1 MHAVKIITKPALV
14 GVYDVETSRP
24 VLDSGHHLLER
35 EHQGMFD
42 YSYNEAVGELLEEC
56 LYQGYTIVKF
66 DEFTSPGAI
75 QTLIMC
81 YSH

>member
-1 MHAVKIITKPALV
+1 MTKPALV

-24 VLDSGHHLLER
+24 VLDTKGLLLER
-35 EHQGMFD
+35 EHLGQGD
-42 YSYNEAVGELLEEC
+42 YSYNEAVGELLERC